1 MLDDTNATVFNQNLA
16 PLANQKIT
24 DRLIP
29 VIASKHFAL
38 LNHYKTGDVVKKIPI
53 NKDLRYQTI
62 DLKICAINEDTV
74 SNNFYT
80 LSSM

>member
-1 MLDDTNATVFNQNLA
+1 MLDQTNATVFNQNLA
-16 PLANQKIT
+16 PLANQRIEEQV
-24 DRLIP
+24 IP

-38 LNHYKTGDVVKKIPI
+38 INHYEVGDVVKKIPI
-53 NKDLRYQTI
+53 NKDLASQTV

-80 LSSM
+80 LASM